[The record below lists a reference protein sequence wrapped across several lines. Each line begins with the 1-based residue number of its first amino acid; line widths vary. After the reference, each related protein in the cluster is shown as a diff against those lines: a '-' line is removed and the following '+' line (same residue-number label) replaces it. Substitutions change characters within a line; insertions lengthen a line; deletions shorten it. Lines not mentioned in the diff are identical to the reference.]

1 MNNSISTKELII
13 IFDKL
18 WATVHDI
25 QIIGCVGR
33 NQAYQIRNEIR
44 KEMLKDGK
52 IFTRF
57 LVLTEYVIR
66 YFGIDE
72 QKIREKAMLGGIKN
86 AE

>member
-1 MNNSISTKELII
+1 
-13 IFDKL
+13 
-18 WATVHDI
+18 
-25 QIIGCVGR
+25 
-33 NQAYQIRNEIR
+33 
-44 KEMLKDGK
+44 MLKDGK